1 MPLSDREKEILNEM
15 WVDPIKPNPDEV
27 NGRVRA
33 YIGSDPDNPQY
44 DDLRLVQ
51 WEMMGLGA
59 NTFTVERYEQ
69 IKPFPNDHNGPRYY
83 DWVCIA
89 GADGTQMALD
99 LMKMAMGLKAHDH
112 MISELDD
119 LTRAIRDRP

>member
-1 MPLSDREKEILNEM
+1 MPLSDREKEILNEL
-15 WVDPIKPNPDEV
+15 WDDPSKPTSDECS
-27 NGRVRA
+27 GRVRA
-33 YIGSDPDNPQY
+33 YIGSDPDNPRY

-59 NTFTVERYEQ
+59 NTFTVERYE
-69 IKPFPNDHNGPRYY
+69 FADDAVY

-112 MISELDD
+112 MINELDD